1 MNRILAGAVCTLL
14 ALSGALQAQAPMTP
28 VSEAKAAYAAV
39 KTNLLR
45 MAEKMPED
53 LYGFKPVTE
62 IRTFGELVAH
72 IADNNVRGCSGVK
85 GEQRQGNAASLK
97 TKAELVGALN
107 ASFAEC
113 DAAWDTVTDATASQ
127 IVKTARGERSRLG
140 AMTVFI
146 LAHCNEEYG
155 YMAVYLRLKGIV
167 PPSSEPRT
175 P

>member
-1 MNRILAGAVCTLL
+1 MSRILAGAICTLL
-14 ALSGALQAQAPMTP
+14 LLTVAVHAQTPMTP
-28 VSEAKAAYAAV
+28 VSEAKAAYTAV
-39 KTNLLR
+39 KNNLLR
-45 MAEKMPED
+45 MAEKVPED
-53 LYGFKPVTE
+53 LYGFKPAPE

-72 IADNNVRGCSGVK
+72 LADNNVRGCSGVK

-97 TKAELVGALN
+97 TKTDLIGALK

-113 DAAWDTVTDATASQ
+113 DAAWDTVTDASASQ